1 MVRKTKKGRYY
12 AGGSNKYQLMVVS
25 ALEYYEEGLNSLLD
39 NEEIVSTETDMF
51 ENYLEEAKKD
61 ANNAAYELRMD
72 TEDISVLLEG
82 KGETEY
88 EYKDI
93 VNDALTYYINGL
105 EKSEKMIL
113 EKLGKDSKVS
123 KGILHY
129 YREQKEMAKSMEG
142 IP

>member
-1 MVRKTKKGRYY
+1 M
-12 AGGSNKYQLMVVS
+12 LIM
-25 ALEYYEEGLNSLLD
+25 L
-39 NEEIVSTETDMF
+39 
-51 ENYLEEAKKD
+51 
-61 ANNAAYELRMD
+61 AYELRMD

-129 YREQKEMAKSMEG
+129 YREQKEMAKSMKG